1 MLLALLRIVWL
12 PYVSTQ
18 LPLRSS
24 DGDASR
30 KCAISDADCSE
41 PDARVLCGSDGR
53 TYSSQCEVDRAR
65 CEGHLVEVKHEG
77 QCPDARRCWSQRSQ
91 ALEQVR
97 SGASGVFVPDCSADG
112 AFVQVQCHR
121 LTGYCW
127 CVDAQG
133 KVLSGSSVQNR
144 RPNCTHPDKKTTFQ
158 RRAPRRGLPKKGCTN
173 ADRSQFNGNLVDIF
187 QKEFKRLPSQP
198 APDMSQLPASLLDTT
213 EKQVI
218 QWKFT
223 ELDLNRDEVLQRR
236 EVRDLRRMARRF
248 VEPRACARSFTRY
261 CDHNQDKRI
270 SRSEWSVCLGVD
282 INSKSALIRTPLHA
296 LYLDSPQSSRC
307 KSRAVNF

>member
-1 MLLALLRIVWL
+1 MMTTWVRVGDWSSLQPAVRWSTLLVLLL
-12 PYVSTQ
+12 QMVSLQPVSSQ

-30 KCAISDADCSE
+30 QCALSSPDCSK
-41 PDARVLCGSDGR
+41 ASGRALCGSDGR

-65 CEGHLVEVKHEG
+65 CEGHLVEVKHDG

-91 ALEQVR
+91 AQEQVR

-127 CVDAQG
+127 CVDSQG

-173 ADRSQFNGNLVDIF
+173 ADRSQFNANLVDIF
-187 QKEFKRLPSQP
+187 QKEFKRLPNQPSPDTSQVP
-198 APDMSQLPASLLDTT
+198 ATLLDTT

-236 EVRDLRRMARRF
+236 EVRDLRRMARRI

-270 SRSEWSVCLGVD
+270 SRPEWSVCLGVD
-282 INSKSALIRTPLHA
+282 INSP
-296 LYLDSPQSSRC
+296 
-307 KSRAVNF
+307 